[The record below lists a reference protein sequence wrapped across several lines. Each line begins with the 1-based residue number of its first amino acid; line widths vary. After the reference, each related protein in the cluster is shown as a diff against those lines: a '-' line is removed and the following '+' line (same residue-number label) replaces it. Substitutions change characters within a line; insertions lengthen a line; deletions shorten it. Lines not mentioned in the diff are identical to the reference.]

1 MSHRDDRGR
10 GNQDVRPGRRGFEG
24 WERGRR
30 HGGFGSQY
38 DAWSQGAGFG
48 PRSEDHRGR
57 GPRTYR
63 RSDERILEEACER
76 LTDDRSVDA
85 THVTVVVDDGEVTLS
100 GTVPSRRQKR
110 LAEECVES
118 IRGVH
123 DVINQLKVSRDEML
137 QEERPAER
145 SGMAADRGRR

>member
-10 GNQDVRPGRRGFEG
+10 GDQDAPRRGRRGFEG

-57 GPRTYR
+57 GPSTYR
-63 RSDERILEEACER
+63 RADERILEEACER

-85 THVTVVVDDGEVTLS
+85 THVTVAVDNGEVTLS
-100 GTVPSRRQKR
+100 GTVPSRQQKR

-123 DVINQLKVSRDEML
+123 DVINQLKVSRDEVL
-137 QEERPAER
+137 QERPAER
-145 SGMAADRGRR
+145 PGIAADRGRR